1 MLDHSE
7 PLEQYS
13 RTMAKLGALVQ
24 APKNI
29 TMFGCLNASI
39 AAHSLKKSLIALSD
53 SILNI
58 LMATMVSLHSPL

>member
-1 MLDHSE
+1 
-7 PLEQYS
+7 
-13 RTMAKLGALVQ
+13 MAKLGALVQ

-29 TMFGCLNASI
+29 TMFGCLNASM